1 MPAYTQ
7 ESIYTAGYPSFQWP
21 TKDTTTLIYVYNNP
35 GAAFFAGLFHSVSV
49 INNAGFDLLGP
60 DSLASYRNNVHTI
73 FLFVTAGQFILGGIG
88 FPIIYDM
95 LLKMRLSLVKIKLW
109 KMPFYKLSIRR
120 DKEHRLSLFT
130 KLSTWSYFLVAGFG
144 IIMIFV
150 FECTPVGGGEN
161 IIWTTQT
168 EMFGTGSETLTY
180 YNKSVSLIFQSL
192 STRSAGYATF
202 SNDLMNPIS
211 KWLNTVL
218 MFIGGSASSTAGGI
232 RTTTL
237 AIVFL
242 AIYSRL
248 KGSHNINIFKRKIN
262 NEDVVNSF
270 VVLVVALI
278 LIFIGGI
285 VLTSSL
291 KDYKDTAINS
301 NDLFTN
307 VIFLCTSAF
316 GTTGLSVAS
325 LSNIG

>member
-1 MPAYTQ
+1 
-7 ESIYTAGYPSFQWP
+7 
-21 TKDTTTLIYVYNNP
+21 
-35 GAAFFAGLFHSVSV
+35 
-49 INNAGFDLLGP
+49 
-60 DSLASYRNNVHTI
+60 
-73 FLFVTAGQFILGGIG
+73 
-88 FPIIYDM
+88 
-95 LLKMRLSLVKIKLW
+95 
-109 KMPFYKLSIRR
+109 
-120 DKEHRLSLFT
+120 
-130 KLSTWSYFLVAGFG
+130 
-144 IIMIFV
+144 
-150 FECTPVGGGEN
+150 
-161 IIWTTQT
+161 
-168 EMFGTGSETLTY
+168 
-180 YNKSVSLIFQSL
+180 
-192 STRSAGYATF
+192 
-202 SNDLMNPIS
+202 
-211 KWLNTVL
+211 

-248 KGSHNINIFKRKIN
+248 KGAHNINIFKRKIN
-262 NEDVVNSF
+262 NDDVVNSF

-325 LSNIG
+325 LANIG